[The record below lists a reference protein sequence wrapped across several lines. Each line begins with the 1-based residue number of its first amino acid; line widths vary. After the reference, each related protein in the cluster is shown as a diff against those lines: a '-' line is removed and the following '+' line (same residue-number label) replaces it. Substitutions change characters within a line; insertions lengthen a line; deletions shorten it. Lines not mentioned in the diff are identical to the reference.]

1 MYDDKNIKI
10 QFFAKDNPNCK
21 VMSLSVCVYAN
32 RITQEVVVEFS
43 WFFLKAGPYDKKHWI
58 RLWNYPYIQIWIHIF
73 LCGRSQ
79 APPCFIDIR

>member
-43 WFFLKAGPYDKKHWI
+43 
-58 RLWNYPYIQIWIHIF
+58 
-73 LCGRSQ
+73 
-79 APPCFIDIR
+79 